1 MRFLA
6 LLKKELREC
15 LPWLAMAA
23 VFLLVFGNLVI
34 WDRATGGPDARYC
47 HFEQYSEVY
56 GYNLTR
62 QPTATLGV
70 LLFLASG
77 GLAVALGV
85 RQFWVDDFTQTWGFL
100 LHRSVG
106 RSEILAAKLIAGII
120 SFILALGL
128 VWTYLFW
135 RAGLPDFSPIPLP
148 GRSYIEGWLFIGA
161 GLTGYL
167 AAGLAGIS
175 KVKWWTTK
183 LLAPAFACW
192 MFVALASQWQLAWG
206 FIVLAFTTAVL
217 MCLMFEKFLNRQ
229 FT

>member
-15 LPWLAMAA
+15 LPWLAMTA
-23 VFLLVFGNLVI
+23 VFLLVFGNLII
-34 WDRATGGPDARYC
+34 WDRATGGLDFRYQP
-47 HFEQYSEVY
+47 FERYSEVY

-85 RQFWVDDFTQTWGFL
+85 RQFWVDDFTGSWGFV
-100 LHRSVG
+100 LHRSAG
-106 RSEILAAKLIAGII
+106 RPEILAAKLTAGLI
-120 SFILALGL
+120 SFILAIGL

-148 GRSYIEGWLFIGA
+148 LRSYIEGWLFIGA

-175 KVKWWTTK
+175 KAKWWTTK
-183 LLAPAFACW
+183 LLAPAFAIW
-192 MFVALASQWQLAWG
+192 MFVSLVTQWQIAWG
-206 FIVLAFTTAVL
+206 FAVLAFSAAVL
-217 MCLMFEKFLNRQ
+217 LCLMFEKFLNRQ

>member
-1 MRFLA
+1 MRFLT

-15 LPWLAMAA
+15 LPWMVMAA
-23 VFLLVFGNLVI
+23 VFLLVLGNLVI
-34 WDRATGGPDARYC
+34 WDRAIGGADVRY
-47 HFEQYSEVY
+47 HRFERYSDVY

-62 QPTATLGV
+62 QPMGTLGI
-70 LLFLASG
+70 LLFLATV

-85 RQFWVDDFTQTWGFL
+85 RQFWVDDFTQSWGFL

-106 RSEILAAKLIAGII
+106 RSEILAAKLIAGLI

-148 GRSYIEGWLFIGA
+148 FRSYIEGWLFIGA

-167 AAGLAGIS
+167 AAGLSGIS
-175 KVKWWTTK
+175 KAKWWTTK
-183 LLAPAFACW
+183 LLAPAFTIW
-192 MFVALASQWQLAWG
+192 MFVSLVTQWQLAWG
-206 FIVLAFTTAVL
+206 FTVLMFTAVVL
-217 MCLMFEKFLNRQ
+217 LCLMFEKFLNRQ